1 MKQEVVRELSTNEI
15 RERLEEEK
23 KQLTKL
29 KLNHAVSP
37 LENPNKIKAYRK
49 TIARLVTEIRKREIA
64 DKLSAN
70 AVTNKSSLK

>member
-1 MKQEVVRELSTNEI
+1 MEQEVIREFTTDELK
-15 RERLEEEK
+15 ERLEEEQ

-49 TIARLVTEIRKREIA
+49 TIATA
-64 DKLSAN
+64 
-70 AVTNKSSLK
+70 